1 MTDVEHQYKPDT
13 VSHPGETLLE
23 TIQTLG
29 MTQSE
34 LAEKTGIHQEA
45 IELVISG
52 DLAVTFRMARQFA
65 KVLGIPVSFW
75 VKRQSD
81 YNAFLERAA
90 FGNHQDVW
98 IEVDGHQQRVLG
110 DPNMS
115 EETKRALAAMIEA
128 ATRAVQNGDFDD

>member
-1 MTDVEHQYKPDT
+1 MTDEEHQYKPDT
-13 VSHPGETLLE
+13 ASHPGETLLE

-29 MTQSE
+29 MSRSE
-34 LAEKTGIHQEA
+34 LSRKTRIDEDVL
-45 IELVISG
+45 ELVIAG
-52 DLAVTFRMARQFA
+52 HAQITFRMARQFA

-90 FGNHQDVW
+90 FGGHQDVW
-98 IEVDGHQQRVLG
+98 IEVDGKQQRVLG

-115 EETKRALAAMIEA
+115 EETKKSLAEMIKA
-128 ATRAVQNGDFDD
+128 ATRAIQNGDFDD